1 VAQLASPFAPF
12 FSDWLYRNLTES
24 ARKAASTSDALRYE
38 SVHLSYL
45 VRANVQHIDA
55 ELENRMDFAQKISSM
70 VLSIRKKE
78 NLRVR
83 QPLRAIRIPVLQ
95 QSDKERIESV
105 SDIIL
110 AETNVKMLELV
121 DESQARIVKN
131 LKLNFKTLGKKCGKH
146 MKAVQS
152 FAQEHADEIIRAI
165 ESNGLYNIE
174 LEGDK
179 IELIPEDVEIIP
191 VDIPGWK
198 VVNEGVL
205 TVALDVTLDESLRNE
220 GVAREIVNRIQN
232 LRKEAGFEVTDR
244 INVKI
249 LSSDI
254 IREAVASNS
263 EYIRTQILAESLELV
278 DALEA
283 AYDVEIEE
291 GKPTKIALFKLN

>member
-1 VAQLASPFAPF
+1 MLI
-12 FSDWLYRNLTES
+12 
-24 ARKAASTSDALRYE
+24 
-38 SVHLSYL
+38 
-45 VRANVQHIDA
+45 RADVSRIDP
-55 ELENRMDFAQKISSM
+55 ELESRMDFAQKISSM

-95 QSDKERIESV
+95 QHDKERIEAV

-110 AETNVKMLELV
+110 AETNVKQLELV

-146 MKAVQS
+146 MKAVQAL
-152 FAQEHADEIIRAI
+152 AQERSEEIIQAI
-165 ESNGLYNIE
+165 ESNGKYDVSVEGE
-174 LEGDK
+174 L
-179 IELIPEDVEIIP
+179 IELITEDVEIIP

-198 VVNEGVL
+198 VANEGAL
-205 TVALDVTLDESLRNE
+205 TVALDVTLDDALRNE
-220 GVAREIVNRIQN
+220 GVAREIVNRVQN

-249 LSSDI
+249 VSTDA

-263 EYIRTQILAESLELV
+263 EYIRTQILADSLELM
-278 DALEA
+278 EA
-283 AYDVEIEE
+283 METGYEVEIEE
-291 GKPTKIALFKLN
+291 GKSTKIALFKLN